1 MRGEHPLSALA
12 ALVNNQRVALL
23 GEPGS
28 GKSTFLNH
36 LAFCLAND
44 YLDRRH
50 NWIERLPEWPKD
62 WEVALPVPITLRDV
76 AAWFQATQPHQR
88 KAGLFQ
94 AYLEHWLGEMG
105 LAEFLPALCDHLRD
119 GSALLLLD
127 GLDEVPLLDD
137 TLARIKEMIADLPGA
152 YRQARILVTCRVL
165 SYQDERWQLDGVDW
179 PIFELAKL
187 DEEQVD
193 RFIRA
198 WYNQLAAM
206 DVVKNAEMRST
217 KLSQAVRRPDLWRL
231 ARNPLLLTVMAL
243 VHTHKGELPEARALL
258 YEDVVDLLLWRWEA
272 IKLDDRGGEDTILA
286 PVVAC
291 GAVERHR
298 HQADHVEVG
307 LRHTQPGARGGGWRG
322 HCRHYAA

>member
-1 MRGEHPLSALA
+1 MTPLRG
-12 ALVNNQRVALL
+12 
-23 GEPGS
+23 
-28 GKSTFLNH
+28 
-36 LAFCLAND
+36 
-44 YLDRRH
+44 
-50 NWIERLPEWPKD
+50 
-62 WEVALPVPITLRDV
+62 
-76 AAWFQATQPHQR
+76 
-88 KAGLFQ
+88 
-94 AYLEHWLGEMG
+94 
-105 LAEFLPALCDHLRD
+105 
-119 GSALLLLD
+119 
-127 GLDEVPLLDD
+127 
-137 TLARIKEMIADLPGA
+137 IKEMIADLPGA

-198 WYNQLAAM
+198 WYSQLAAM
-206 DVVKNAEMRST
+206 DVVKNAQMRST

-272 IKLDDRGGEDTILA
+272 IKLDDRGGEDTSWRQLLRAAQLNDIDIKQTMWKLA
-286 PVVAC
+286 YDTHSQVRA
-291 GAVERHR
+291 
-298 HQADHVEVG
+298 
-307 LRHTQPGARGGGWRG
+307 GGGWRG